1 MPELPEVETVRSQLN
16 EVLEEVRVEKVEV
29 KREKS
34 FKGRKK
40 DLLGKEVK
48 KVERK
53 AKILAVFLEGKKVLL
68 VHLKMTGQLVWL
80 GKRRIAGGHPTAD
93 WVGDLPSKHTRVI
106 IDFGEKGRLYFN
118 DMRGFGWMKLVKEGE
133 WLKMKEE
140 MPVDVID
147 EDFKWDYLREILM
160 VSRRAVKLVIMDHK
174 KLGGVGNIYA
184 NEGLFLAKI
193 DPRRKAR
200 SLSEKEVK
208 KLYGCLVK
216 VVKEGIRWGGTT
228 ASDEKFVDTYGLGGK
243 YQKKL
248 KVYDREG
255 EKCLICGG
263 KIKRVK
269 FGGRSAYFCPKCQ
282 K

>member
-1 MPELPEVETVRSQLN
+1 MPELPEVETIRSQLGK
-16 EVLEEVRVEKVEV
+16 VLVGAKVVGVEV
-29 KREKS
+29 MREKS
-34 FKGRKK
+34 FRGKKK
-40 DLLGKEVK
+40 DLVGEVVK

-53 AKILAVFLEGKKVLL
+53 AKILAIFLKRDRVLL

-80 GKRRIAGGHPTAD
+80 GRKRVAGGHPTAD
-93 WVGDLPSKHTRVI
+93 WVGELPSKHTRVM
-106 IDFGEKGRLYFN
+106 IDFGKKGKLYFN
-118 DMRGFGWMKLVKEGE
+118 DMRGFGWMKLVKRDD
-133 WLKMKEE
+133 WIKMKEE
-140 MPVDVID
+140 MPPDVID
-147 EDFKWDYLREILM
+147 EDFKLGYLRRILM
-160 VSRRAVKLVIMDHK
+160 SSGRVVKLVIMDYK

-184 NEGLFLAKI
+184 NEALFLARI
-193 DPRRKAR
+193 DPRRKAKD
-200 SLSEKEVK
+200 LTNKEMK
-208 KLYGCLVK
+208 RLYKCLVG

-243 YQKKL
+243 YQEKL

-255 EKCLICGG
+255 EKCLVCGG